1 MFEYIFNLEL
11 ENISII
17 INPTCFN
24 LFPKKPMLH
33 RKRRLPVRFFLAVL
47 FASSILSTINTRR
60 RQSTDPT
67 SEWSRFSRKPG
78 TRGRAIL
85 WLSVKQGCI
94 ILAARIID
102 YIGADKTAALLR
114 QHAGRKFSNGLL
126 KLGPL
131 YIKVRI
137 FIYVIVAWARHGFK
151 EQIYSDSLFNAIY
164 IKMGQIISCR
174 QGLLG
179 VEWIDSLAEL
189 QDRVPARTGQNALD
203 LVYSAFKGGKHEFD
217 LNFFDFDPYPLA
229 VASLG
234 QVHRAKLRENGNE
247 IAIKVQ
253 RPHLRLIY
261 DQDFKLLTTIA
272 KFVDRLPSTSKN
284 VGGIESSW
292 TKIFS
297 DAEDILYGEIDY
309 RDEASNA
316 SRFAEQFGLGM
327 GGKAKPTTVLA
338 RNNKPM
344 PSAADWLRTPYIFTN
359 LSNEKIL
366 VQEYVPSI
374 KVTELGEEITQEE
387 RYKLADDLARVYL
400 RQFCSNLFF
409 NTDPHPGNIGVE
421 MVSSASYHKPLKP
434 RIVLYDFGQA
444 AILKQ
449 NRADGILE
457 IIEAIIEI
465 DVDRSINAFQTMGVL
480 VDDAD
485 LNQVRTKIAENYR

>member
-1 MFEYIFNLEL
+1 
-11 ENISII
+11 
-17 INPTCFN
+17 
-24 LFPKKPMLH
+24 
-33 RKRRLPVRFFLAVL
+33 
-47 FASSILSTINTRR
+47 
-60 RQSTDPT
+60 
-67 SEWSRFSRKPG
+67 
-78 TRGRAIL
+78 
-85 WLSVKQGCI
+85 
-94 ILAARIID
+94 
-102 YIGADKTAALLR
+102 
-114 QHAGRKFSNGLL
+114 
-126 KLGPL
+126 
-131 YIKVRI
+131 
-137 FIYVIVAWARHGFK
+137 
-151 EQIYSDSLFNAIY
+151 
-164 IKMGQIISCR
+164 MGQIVSCR

-203 LVYSAFKGGKHEFD
+203 LVYSAFKGGKDEFD
-217 LNFFDFDPYPLA
+217 QLFVDFDPYPLA
-229 VASLG
+229 AASLG

-261 DQDFKLLTTIA
+261 DQDFKFLTTIA
-272 KFVDRLPSTSKN
+272 KFIDKLPSTSKN

-316 SRFAEQFGLGM
+316 VRFAEQFGLGM
-327 GGKAKPTTVLA
+327 GGTAKPTTVLA

-344 PSAADWLRTPYIFTN
+344 PSAADWLRTPYIYTN
-359 LSNEKIL
+359 LSNEQIL
-366 VQEYVPSI
+366 VQEYVPSS

-434 RIVLYDFGQA
+434 RIVMYDFGQA

-449 NRADGILE
+449 NQADGILE
-457 IIEAIIEI
+457 IIEAIIDT
-465 DVDRSINAFQTMGVL
+465 DVDRSIKAFLTMGVL

-485 LNQVRTKIAENYR
+485 LNQVRTKIAENYRTGMIKADRKKLRRKGFKFREGNDTIDENERIVSSSEASNATYTNSTEPKGSDAKVMSYFTLPAEYAFVARAISQLDGSCKSLDPEFDFISNAAPYIVEIKGADLYLKDEISRFIIACQDRIKGCWEKIEDIFRSK